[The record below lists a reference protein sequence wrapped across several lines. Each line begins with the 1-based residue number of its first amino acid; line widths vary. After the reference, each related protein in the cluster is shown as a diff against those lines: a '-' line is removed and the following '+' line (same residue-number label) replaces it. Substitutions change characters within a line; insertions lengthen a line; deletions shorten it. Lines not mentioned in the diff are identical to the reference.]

1 MTMKHIQFT
10 IGFFL
15 CVFHMFSQDDAN
27 TSFTKENNLT
37 IDTHKA
43 TLKISDLETNG
54 ISTYGLTAMKESDIE
69 KIMNFDFTSYRL
81 YSGNQKVQIE
91 NGPVIEI
98 YSLEKMISNGKTFSE
113 ELIFSKKNADYSNVT
128 HAIIPKV
135 NVGFGLTEA
144 EVFH

>member
-15 CVFHMFSQDDAN
+15 CVFHMFSQDDTNSSFAN
-27 TSFTKENNLT
+27 ENNLT
-37 IDTHKA
+37 IETQRT

-54 ISTYGLTAMKESDIE
+54 INTYGLTGMKESDIE

-81 YSGNQKVQIE
+81 YIGNQKVQIE

-98 YSLEKMISNGKTFSE
+98 YSLEKMISNGKTFSD
-113 ELIFSKKNADYSNVT
+113 ELIFSKKNANYSTVT

>member
-1 MTMKHIQFT
+1 MKHIQFT
-10 IGFFL
+10 IVFFL
-15 CVFHMFSQDDAN
+15 CVFHLFSQDDAKS
-27 TSFTKENNLT
+27 SFSKENNLT
-37 IDTHKA
+37 IESQKV

-54 ISTYGLTAMKESDIE
+54 INTYGLTVMKEGDIE

-81 YSGNQKVQIE
+81 YKGNQKVQIE

-98 YSLEKMISNGKTFSE
+98 YSLEKMMSIGKTFSD
-113 ELIFSKKNADYSNVT
+113 ELIFSKKNIDYSTVS
-128 HAIIPKV
+128 HAVIPKV

>member
-1 MTMKHIQFT
+1 MKHIQFT
-10 IGFFL
+10 IVFFL
-15 CVFHMFSQDDAN
+15 CVFHLFSQHDVNASFAN
-27 TSFTKENNLT
+27 ENNLT
-37 IDTHKA
+37 IESQKV

-54 ISTYGLTAMKESDIE
+54 INTYGLTAMKESDIE

-81 YSGNQKVQIE
+81 YKGNQKVQIE

-98 YSLEKMISNGKTFSE
+98 YSLEKMMSIGKTFSD
-113 ELIFSKKNADYSNVT
+113 ELIFSKKNADYSTVS